1 MNNLAHPPNY
11 LEQVLTI
18 EQQNKLR
25 SLLEQGLPLV
35 TTPYLSLAKQINA
48 NEEQILN
55 QIKIWQQQG
64 LIKRF
69 GLVVKHRALGY
80 QANAMVVWDIHNDEV
95 DNIANQLAQR
105 NEVSLCYRRPRQ
117 LPQWPYNLFCMI
129 HGKCR
134 NQVQQQIAQISQD
147 LQLQGFNKAVLF
159 SYKAFKQQGA
169 RYQRDNMQ

>member
-1 MNNLAHPPNY
+1 MTNLTCLSNSI
-11 LEQVLTI
+11 EQALST

-25 SLLEQGLPLV
+25 ALLEQGLPLV
-35 TTPYLSLAKQINA
+35 KNPYLTLANKIKANEAQVLNQINA
-48 NEEQILN
+48 
-55 QIKIWQQQG
+55 WQQQG

-80 QANAMVVWDIHNDEV
+80 QANAMVVWDINSEEV
-95 DNIANQLAQR
+95 DNIASQLAQR

-117 LPQWPYNLFCMI
+117 LPHWPYNLFCMI

-147 LQLQGFNKAVLF
+147 LQLQRFNKAVLF

-169 RYQRDNMQ
+169 RYQQGNMQ